1 MKRISAILAFAVAF
15 SMAAGAQDMYDALR
29 YSENNYYGTA
39 RSIAMGN
46 AFTALGGDLGSIGIN
61 PAGSAVN
68 GYSQFTITPSISVIS
83 TAGQYNGTP
92 STSSVFSSSEKSNW
106 TRMGM
111 PNFGIVINQK
121 TGRSYGI
128 KNLTFGFVGN
138 STNIF
143 TEDYAASGSNNQTSY
158 LGSMASWATADGASG
173 TDLDNATYSSGRYP
187 WDDIIG
193 WRTGMIS
200 TYGGSD
206 YDFIGATER
215 IFSDGTIGL
224 GGPLDQRYGRRT
236 TGRKY
241 DVVLNFGMNIN
252 DNLYLG
258 ANIGMVALSYK
269 TNTVFNEAAQSQAD
283 FPIEYEGGVT
293 TYFSDARYRT
303 QMDVDASGVYAK
315 FGLIWLPTPNFRVGA
330 AIQTPTSTT
339 ISERWI
345 YSGDINFSDSQFNGS
360 ETSDQGSY
368 EYRLT
373 SPYRLNAGLA
383 YTIPGFGLF
392 SADYEMADYS
402 NMYFRDP
409 DYYGSSAGFTDTNN
423 DIKNYMGISHS
434 MRLGF
439 EVKPVPEFAIR
450 AGYGFVTSPE
460 LDANQNSIKTLT
472 QNASV
477 GFGYSSPRS
486 FFFDMALRGT
496 FKPDMYVYPYEY
508 PAGTFDDGTL
518 TPEMV
523 VKRSIFDIVATFGWR
538 F

>member
-68 GYSQFTITPSISVIS
+68 GYSQFTLTPSISVIS
-83 TAGQYNGTP
+83 TAGQYNGVP
-92 STSSVFSSSEKSNW
+92 ATSSIFSSEEKSNW

-111 PNFGIVINQK
+111 PNFGIVFNQK

-128 KNLTFGFVGN
+128 KNLSFGFVGN
-138 STNIF
+138 ATNIF
-143 TEDYAASGSNNQTSY
+143 TEDYSASGSNDQTSY

-173 TDLDNATYSSGRYP
+173 TDLANASYSSGRYP

-215 IFSDGTIGL
+215 IFPDGTIGL
-224 GGPLDQRYGRRT
+224 GGPLNQRYGRRT

-241 DVVLNFGMNIN
+241 DMVLNFGMNVN
-252 DNLYLG
+252 DRLYLG

-269 TNTVFNEAAQSQAD
+269 TNTVFNEAAQSQSD
-283 FPIEYEGGVT
+283 FPIEYDNGAT

-303 QMDVDASGVYAK
+303 QMDVDGSGIYAK
-315 FGLIWLPTPNFRVGA
+315 FGLIWLPTSNLRVGA
-330 AIQTPTSTT
+330 AIQTPTSMT
-339 ISERWI
+339 ISERWV
-345 YSGDINFSDSQFNGS
+345 YSGDIAFSDSQFSGS
-360 ETSDQGSY
+360 ETSDEGSY
-368 EYRLT
+368 EYRLI
-373 SPYRLNAGLA
+373 SPYRVNAGLA
-383 YTIPGFGLF
+383 YTIPGFGLL

-402 NMYFRDP
+402 TMYFRDP
-409 DYYGSSAGFTDTNN
+409 DYYESSAGFTDTNN
-423 DIKNYMGISHS
+423 DIENYMGLSHS
-434 MRLGF
+434 LRLGF
-439 EVKPVPEFAIR
+439 EVKPVPEFAVR

-460 LDANQNSIKTLT
+460 LDLNQKPIKALT
-472 QNASV
+472 QNASI

-508 PAGTFDDGTL
+508 PSGTFDDGTL

-523 VKRSIFDIVATFGWR
+523 VKRSLFDIVATFGWR